1 METPVIF
8 FLALFVVAALYASVG
23 HGGASGYLALMALF
37 GMSALMM
44 KASALTLNLF
54 VSAISFYAYY
64 RQGYFKFKL
73 LLPFIVGSI
82 PMAFIGA
89 RLHIDPTVY
98 KVILGLFLVVAVARM
113 LLQPKE
119 KSQAI
124 IPFHFLLAII
134 IGAFLG
140 FFSGMIGI
148 GGGIILSP
156 VLLLLGWA
164 HVKETA
170 AVSAIFIFLN
180 STAGLAGLYTTGIH
194 VNSEIIL
201 WIGAALAG
209 GLVGSHLGAAKLSF
223 TGLRYLLAM
232 VLLLASFKLITPSFF

>member
-1 METPVIF
+1 METPLIF
-8 FLALFVVAALYASVG
+8 VLALFVVAALYASVG

-64 RQGYFKFKL
+64 RQGYFKFRK
-73 LLPFIVGSI
+73 LLPFILGSI
-82 PMAFIGA
+82 PLAFIGA
-89 RLHIDPTVY
+89 RVPIDPTVY
-98 KVILGLFLVVAVARM
+98 KVILGIFLLLAVARM
-113 LLQPKE
+113 LFQPKA
-119 KSQAI
+119 KSEQV
-124 IPFHFLLAII
+124 IPFRFLIALV
-134 IGAFLG
+134 IGALLG

-164 HVKETA
+164 NVKETA

-180 STAGLAGLYTTGIH
+180 STAGLAGLYSTGIH
-194 VNSEIIL
+194 INSEIII
-201 WIGAALAG
+201 WVAAALAG
-209 GLVGSHLGAAKLSF
+209 GLLGAHLGAAKLSF
-223 TGLRYLLAM
+223 TGLRYVLAV
-232 VLLLASFKLITPSFF
+232 VLFMAGIKLMIPLFF